1 MTRPRPAGP
10 PTGRPLLNKP
20 PRATIWLIGI
30 TAAAHLL
37 VTLMPDHVA
46 GEAIV
51 GLALIPAVLFGVVQV
66 GPDFGLVP
74 AWMTPLTTLFLHGDW
89 THLLANMVF
98 LLMFGGLAEMALRP
112 ARLALLYFV
121 CGYIAN
127 LAEAAWQPDL
137 QAPVI
142 GASGATSALFGAH
155 LMLCLVAARQGGP
168 ARDTL
173 LRQAGFLA
181 GLWVLMQLFSVFYSG
196 YNVAWVAHVAGL
208 LSGFILVVPFLPR
221 AVRPA
226 VSAVGQAQ
234 PSRSAD
240 GRQAGSSVDPQGMA
254 DFQAPSREDETEQE
268 ASPTGDH
275 APDTPDATTANQSR
289 SRRTSRS
296 RIPTSY

>member
-1 MTRPRPAGP
+1 M
-10 PTGRPLLNKP
+10 
-20 PRATIWLIGI
+20 WLIGT

-46 GEAIV
+46 GEVIV
-51 GLALIPAVLFGVVQV
+51 GLALIPAVLFDIVQV
-66 GPDFGLVP
+66 GPDFGFVP

-137 QAPVI
+137 QAPII

-221 AVRPA
+221 SVRPA
-226 VSAVGQAQ
+226 KRT
-234 PSRSAD
+234 P
-240 GRQAGSSVDPQGMA
+240 AGSSRPHREA
-254 DFQAPSREDETEQE
+254 DATVARSPSDHQSVVRFPDHHQDGE
-268 ASPTGDH
+268 AERGSARTDDH
-275 APDTPDATTANQSR
+275 AADAPDAATANQAR
-289 SRRTSRS
+289 NRRTSRS